1 MNLFVIIGEAF
12 RALKL
17 NRLRTGLTMLG
28 MIIGVAAVVLMLSIG
43 QGAQININNTIA
55 SMGSHLLII
64 VPGATSSGG
73 LRFGSGSVRTLTI
86 NDAQAVAE
94 LPSIE
99 ATAPVISGIA
109 QLSYNANNWS
119 TSITGVTP
127 DYFPVSNW
135 AVADGSIFAE
145 ADLRSAIRVAVL
157 GKVTAENLFGNEDPI
172 GRTFR
177 IANKPFLVV
186 GILAIKGQSLSGRD
200 QDDNV
205 FIPITTA
212 QRQILGNQFPGSI
225 NHMLVQAKSS
235 DTLDEAEAEI
245 TQLLRQRHRIT
256 DKMEN
261 DFTVRNLTA
270 LATVASTTA
279 KVMAWMLGA
288 IASISL
294 LVGGI
299 GIMNIMLVSV
309 TERTREIGIRMAIG
323 ASYRIIL
330 MQFLLEALFI
340 CILGGLMGVAL
351 GIGGAW
357 MVSQST
363 DMPIVVTL
371 NMIGL
376 AFIFVTVI
384 GIFFGFYPA
393 RKAAALKPVDALR
406 YE

>member
-1 MNLFVIIGEAF
+1 MNLFVIIGEAL

-55 SMGSHLLII
+55 SMGSHLLIV

-86 NDAQAVAE
+86 GDAQAVAE
-94 LPSIE
+94 LSSVK
-99 ATAPVISGIA
+99 AAAPVVSGIA
-109 QLSYNANNWS
+109 QLSFSSNNWS

-127 DYFPVSNW
+127 HYFSVSNW
-135 AVADGSIFAE
+135 EIADGSIFSE
-145 ADLRSAIRVAVL
+145 ADQRSAIRVAVL
-157 GKVTAENLFGNEDPI
+157 GKVTAENLFGNDDPI
-172 GRTFR
+172 GKTFR

-186 GILAIKGQSLSGRD
+186 GTLSAKGQSLSGRD

-205 FIPITTA
+205 FVPITTA

-225 NHMLVQAKSS
+225 SHMLVQAKSS
-235 DTLDEAEAEI
+235 DSLEEAEAEI

-256 DKMEN
+256 GKMEN

-270 LATVASTTA
+270 LANVASTTA

-309 TERTREIGIRMAIG
+309 TERTREIGIRMALG
-323 ASYRIIL
+323 ASYRVIL
-330 MQFLLEALFI
+330 IQFLLEALVI
-340 CILGGLMGVAL
+340 CILGGLTGVAL
-351 GIGGAW
+351 GVSGAW

-363 DMPIVVTL
+363 DMPIVVTF

-393 RKAAALKPVDALR
+393 KKAADLKPVDALR